1 MTRKKSSLILF
12 PSCHDFKSIRVLP
25 DFPNKHKIQSSRI
38 YLITRLLC
46 FETRYSCAWAND
58 RGLWERDCLGPS
70 HNSRKAV
77 NTLKLINNW
86 SHLFEECGLCA
97 ILLGIQDNWTFFD
110 SDWILA
116 RFHLGKLLLMF
127 KIYLLWKI
135 WPYKKGETCVDTPFP
150 QKVLWEKAMETGVD
164 SRLCFIILASFFPKA
179 RMKVHEHNICLPF
192 QGNNRRN
199 RPTELSCG
207 YMYQSERIT

>member
-1 MTRKKSSLILF
+1 MILNQFGYSLTFRRNIKYKALAFISSPIF
-12 PSCHDFKSIRVLP
+12 FVLKQ
-25 DFPNKHKIQSSRI
+25 DTHAHGQM
-38 YLITRLLC
+38 ITASGN
-46 FETRYSCAWAND
+46 EIAWYH
-58 RGLWERDCLGPS
+58 PTTQ
-70 HNSRKAV
+70 RKAV

-86 SHLFEECGLCA
+86 SHLFEECGLRA
-97 ILLGIQDNWTFFD
+97 ILSRIQDNWTFFY

-116 RFHLGKLLLMF
+116 RFHLGKLLLML

-164 SRLCFIILASFFPKA
+164 SRLCFIIFASFFSKA
-179 RMKVHEHNICLPF
+179 RMKVHEHNIRLPF
-192 QGNNRRN
+192 YDNNRRN
-199 RPTELSCG
+199 RATELSWG